1 MIMTYKVT
9 SSEKL
14 RPSGAEYET
23 KALLYLMNFRNDSND
38 IYFFVVDFFND
49 LTGMDNMGKKLWD
62 IQSKGAKTSS
72 PKAIGKELVTLF
84 KNFRSEIEFSYY
96 LLFLGGVSNTVRID
110 SSLNIFDISNIKPE
124 SLNKIKEGLL
134 EESKEKTYIDF
145 DSINNEE
152 IDAFLHKVQFI
163 IDDKKPSEYVKSIV
177 KIHPGII
184 PNEETLNAIFNEI
197 RDQQSSKKNIC
208 VVENITIETS
218 FEALDYYRHMTS
230 SEIKLLVLG
239 RIINRNPF
247 DKGVPFSF
255 VSTLNRAPVEK
266 RKIVLED
273 CQFALSRALFNKNR
287 ADEFWAL
294 FENVYSTISSNPN
307 DDINMIFQKLNPLLV
322 EQSIDFD
329 VISLKYFISI
339 VKDGVQE

>member
-1 MIMTYKVT
+1 MAYKVT
-9 SSEKL
+9 SSERL

-49 LTGMDNMGKKLWD
+49 LTGMDKMGTRLWD
-62 IQSKGAKTSS
+62 MQSKGAKTSS

-84 KNFRSEIEFSYY
+84 KNFRSEIDFSCF
-96 LLFLGGVSNTVRID
+96 LLFMGGVSNTVRINN
-110 SSLNIFDISNIKPE
+110 SLNIFDISNIKPDAI
-124 SLNKIKEGLL
+124 SKIKEGLL
-134 EESKEKTYIDF
+134 EESNEKTYIDY
-145 DSINNEE
+145 DSITDEE
-152 IDAFLHKVQFI
+152 INAFLEKVQFI
-163 IDDKKPSEYVKSIV
+163 IDDKKPSDYVKSIV
-177 KIHPGII
+177 KIHPRII

-197 RDQQSSKKNIC
+197 RDQQSSKKNIG

-218 FEALDYYRHMTS
+218 FEALDYYHHLTS

-247 DKGVPFSF
+247 DKGVPLSF
-255 VSTLNRAPVEK
+255 LSTLNRAPVEK

-273 CQFALSRALFNKNR
+273 CQIALSRALFNKNR
-287 ADEFWAL
+287 ADDFWSL

-307 DDINMIFQKLNPLLV
+307 DDINLIIRKLNPELV
-322 EQSIDFD
+322 QRSIDFD

-339 VKDGVQE
+339 VKDGVQ

>member
-1 MIMTYKVT
+1 MTYKVT

>member
-1 MIMTYKVT
+1 MAYKVT
-9 SSEKL
+9 SSERL

-23 KALLYLMNFRNDSND
+23 KALLHLMNFRNDSND
-38 IYFFVVDFFND
+38 IYFFIVDFFND
-49 LTGMDNMGKKLWD
+49 LTGMDRMGRKLWD
-62 IQSKGAKTSS
+62 IQSKGAKNSS

-110 SSLNIFDISNIKPE
+110 NSLNIFDISNIKPT

-134 EESKEKTYIDF
+134 EESKEKTYIDS
-145 DSINNEE
+145 DSITAEE
-152 IDAFLHKVQFI
+152 INAFLHKVQFI
-163 IDDKKPSEYVKSIV
+163 IDDKRPSEYVKSIV
-177 KIHPGII
+177 KIHYKIA

-197 RDQQSSKKNIC
+197 RDQQSSKKNIG

-218 FEALDYYRHMTS
+218 SEALDYYHHLTS

-247 DKGVPFSF
+247 EKGLPFSF
-255 VSTLNRAPVEK
+255 MPTLNKAPEEK
-266 RKIVLED
+266 RKVVLED
-273 CQFALSRALFNKNR
+273 CQLALSMALFNKNL

-294 FENVYSTISSNPN
+294 FENIYSTISSNPN
-307 DDINMIFQKLNPLLV
+307 DNINMIFQKLNPSLV
-322 EQSIDFD
+322 DKCFNFD
-329 VISLKYFISI
+329 AISLKYFISI
-339 VKDGVQE
+339 VKDGVQG

>member
-1 MIMTYKVT
+1 MAYKVT
-9 SSEKL
+9 SSERL
-14 RPSGAEYET
+14 RPAGAEYET

-49 LTGMDNMGKKLWD
+49 LTGMDKMGKKLWD

-84 KNFRSEIEFSYY
+84 KNFRSEIEFSCY

-110 SSLNIFDISNIKPE
+110 TSLNIFDISNIKIE
-124 SLNKIKEGLL
+124 SVKKIKEGLL
-134 EESKEKTYIDF
+134 EESKEKTYINY
-145 DSINNEE
+145 DSITDEE
-152 IDAFLHKVQFI
+152 IDKFLHKVQFI

-184 PNEETLNAIFNEI
+184 PNEETLTAIFNEI
-197 RDQQSSKKNIC
+197 RDQQSSKKNIG

-218 FEALDYYRHMTS
+218 FEALDYYHHMTS

-287 ADEFWAL
+287 ADEFWLL
-294 FENVYSTISSNPN
+294 FENVYSTISSNPA
-307 DDINMIFQKLNPLLV
+307 DDINSIFLKLNPLLV
-322 EQSIDFD
+322 EQSSDFD

-339 VKDGVQE
+339 VKDGVLE

>member
-1 MIMTYKVT
+1 MTYKVT
-9 SSEKL
+9 SSERL

-49 LTGMDNMGKKLWD
+49 LTGMDKMGKKLWD
-62 IQSKGAKTSS
+62 VQSKGAKTSS

-84 KNFRSEIEFSYY
+84 KNFRSEIEFGFY

-110 SSLNIFDISNIKPE
+110 KSLNLFDISNIKPE
-124 SLNKIKEGLL
+124 ALNKIKEGLL
-134 EESKEKTYIDF
+134 EESKEKTYIDY
-145 DSINNEE
+145 DSITDEE

-163 IDDKKPSEYVKSIV
+163 IDDKKPSEYVESIV
-177 KIHPGII
+177 KVHPGII

-197 RDQQSSKKNIC
+197 RDQQSSKKNIG

-218 FEALDYYRHMTS
+218 FEALDYYHHMTS
-230 SEIKLLVLG
+230 GEIKLLVLG

-247 DKGVPFSF
+247 EKGVPFSF
-255 VSTLNRAPVEK
+255 GPTLNRAPVEK

-273 CQFALSRALFNKNR
+273 CQLALSRALFNKNR

-294 FENVYSTISSNPN
+294 FENVYLTISSNPN
-307 DDINMIFQKLNPLLV
+307 DDINMIFNKLSPLLV
-322 EQSIDFD
+322 ENSDDFD

>member
-1 MIMTYKVT
+1 MTYKVS

-38 IYFFVVDFFND
+38 IYFYVVDFFND
-49 LTGMDNMGKKLWD
+49 LTGMDKMGKKLWD
-62 IQSKGAKTSS
+62 MQSKGAKNSS

-84 KNFRSEIEFSYY
+84 KNFRSELDFSYY
-96 LLFLGGVSNTVRID
+96 LLFLGGVSNTVRIN
-110 SSLNIFDISNIKPE
+110 SELNIFDIQNIKPE
-124 SLNKIKEGLL
+124 AITKLKEGLL
-134 EESKEKTYIDF
+134 EESKDKTYIDY
-145 DSINNEE
+145 DSITDEE
-152 IDAFLHKVQFI
+152 IDVFLLRVQFI
-163 IDDKKPSEYVKSIV
+163 IDDKEPSDYVKSIV

-184 PNEETLNAIFNEI
+184 PNEDTLNAIFNEI
-197 RDQQSSKKNIC
+197 RNHQSSKKNIG

-218 FEALDYYRHMTS
+218 SEALDFYRHMTS

-255 VSTLNRAPVEK
+255 ISILNRAPVEK
-266 RKIVLED
+266 RKDVLED
-273 CQFALSRALFNKNR
+273 CQFSLSRALFNKNR
-287 ADEFWAL
+287 ADEFWSL

-307 DDINMIFQKLNPLLV
+307 DDINMILKKLSPSLV
-322 EQSIDFD
+322 EQSNDFD
-329 VISLKYFISI
+329 VVSLKYFIAI